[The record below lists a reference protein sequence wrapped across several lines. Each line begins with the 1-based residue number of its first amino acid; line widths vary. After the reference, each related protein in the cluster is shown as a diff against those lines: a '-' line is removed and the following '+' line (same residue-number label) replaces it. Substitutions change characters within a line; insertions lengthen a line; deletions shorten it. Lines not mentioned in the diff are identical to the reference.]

1 MKTYTKILTVL
12 LLLTMSGCWLLLS
25 LYKDVRADRTRLQSN
40 QRALLSDIDHYKFR
54 DSLNAASIQVLT
66 LRTTEF
72 EKHFSDLNAI
82 IKELGVKL
90 KRVELLSQTAIE
102 SRYEIQAPVRDTI
115 FIVANTPEP
124 VIAQTLNY
132 RDSHISLEGLI
143 INSRFRGAIKTTDTL
158 TQIVHRIPKKFLFFK
173 WGTKELRQEILSSNP
188 YSNIIYNQTIKIPRR

>member
-1 MKTYTKILTVL
+1 MKTYAKILTVL

-102 SRYEIQAPVRDTI
+102 SRYEIRAPVRDTI

-132 RDSHISLEGLI
+132 HDSHISLEGLI